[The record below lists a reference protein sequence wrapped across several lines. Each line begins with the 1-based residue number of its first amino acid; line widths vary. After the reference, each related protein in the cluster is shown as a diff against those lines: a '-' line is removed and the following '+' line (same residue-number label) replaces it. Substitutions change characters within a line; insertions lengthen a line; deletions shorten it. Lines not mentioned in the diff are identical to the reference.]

1 MRRVIGGIRLDDV
14 RVPCGTTHD
23 VDTWQDAELLGI
35 TRKAEL
41 VNQDAPRRSGD
52 RYPELSEWNIALS
65 AALEVPPADVER
77 MLGLAGIAAHRVIR
91 PAAPVTTFL
100 VGYASGALVAG
111 GMPADQ
117 AVERA
122 TRIAEELLAS
132 RPPAE
137 TA

>member
-1 MRRVIGGIRLDDV
+1 
-14 RVPCGTTHD
+14 
-23 VDTWQDAELLGI
+23 
-35 TRKAEL
+35 
-41 VNQDAPRRSGD
+41 
-52 RYPELSEWNIALS
+52 
-65 AALEVPPADVER
+65 PADVER

-100 VGYASGALVAG
+100 VGYASGVLVAS

-122 TRIAEELLAS
+122 TRIAEELLTS